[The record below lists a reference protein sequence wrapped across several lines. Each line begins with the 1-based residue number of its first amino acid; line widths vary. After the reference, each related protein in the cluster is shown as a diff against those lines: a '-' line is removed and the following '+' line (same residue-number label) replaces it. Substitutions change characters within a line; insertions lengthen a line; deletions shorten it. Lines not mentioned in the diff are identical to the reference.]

1 MRIRNL
7 VNVVPYEDDDFAL
20 QENECCFSCRKNVN
34 RTESCQ
40 MAKPGSTN
48 YPPVWLGVWEW
59 SPSNSRNWWWF
70 ARPLKCLWLPS
81 FERQKG
87 VGYWRQVGSWVG
99 SRGYREMWLETHLCN
114 LHSEMEILIE
124 GGVRENRNWVWE
136 AEQKKFNLAFKSC
149 KALLNSSSS
158 VDAKT
163 KWITT

>member
-1 MRIRNL
+1 MPYSIL
-7 VNVVPYEDDDFAL
+7 VSMQGEGPTMFWKLATSDVGEWHTISGLWPQLHLPFRKMNAV
-20 QENECCFSCRKNVN
+20 SMKKNVN

-40 MAKPGSTN
+40 MARPGSTN

-81 FERQKG
+81 FERRKG

-99 SRGYREMWLETHLCN
+99 SRGCREMWLETHLCN

-124 GGVRENRNWVWE
+124 GSVIENRNWV
-136 AEQKKFNLAFKSC
+136 
-149 KALLNSSSS
+149 
-158 VDAKT
+158 
-163 KWITT
+163 